1 MSRLIVPGRELSTV
15 SGWCSTGMLLYSEGG
30 CIWQQ
35 SRTGCDLY
43 AQKKGR
49 VAPLQQ
55 SLNAV
60 YAAALGCFRTGFAA
74 QNWVLRDASLSW
86 QNGAFRC
93 QLLLQELPCPIFSGN
108 CVSIAPGP
116 IIFTSKI
123 KIQRLVLVKKYE
135 ALFCSFSYKQK
146 CQGWW
151 TLYKPCPT
159 IFSWF

>member
-60 YAAALGCFRTGFAA
+60 YAAALGCFAHILLRKIR
-74 QNWVLRDASLSW
+74 VLRDASLSW
-86 QNGAFRC
+86 QNCAF
-93 QLLLQELPCPIFSGN
+93 SAN
-108 CVSIAPGP
+108 CCGRSYSA
-116 IIFTSKI
+116 IIFCLRVSLAFVSNCYCRSYPASIFCFCVALVPFQFLLKVISVIT
-123 KIQRLVLVKKYE
+123 IQILL
-135 ALFCSFSYKQK
+135 
-146 CQGWW
+146 
-151 TLYKPCPT
+151 
-159 IFSWF
+159 